1 MRQSPEGFLEG
12 TIKDGSPDKIA
23 AQAMATEANS
33 LAIAGLGLK
42 NDSKSFKFDAQGK
55 YEFLSPEQ
63 IMLNRREK
71 ISDEMA
77 GRDKVSF
84 VSAAFCNPLFLVGM
98 GAAMAV
104 LDEMRQ
110 ARETRMEEIL
120 SGSVGI
126 DTINGARKAADND
139 HQLREL
145 TRKDESAEEMKKR
158 LLLEATG
165 LLGSGEKSILSH
177 TEKSILK
184 NALRH
189 HQVKKEMREKLR
201 KKLLSALDK
210 GWDERGTQRSLV
222 NWMKTN
228 KLAKYKI
235 KLENMMEKSRGKESL
250 SFVSNLAAKL
260 EQVDK
265 ALKRAGA

>member
-1 MRQSPEGFLEG
+1 LNRSPEGFLES
-12 TIKDGSPDKIA
+12 TLKDGSPDKIA

-33 LAIAGLGLK
+33 LALAGLVLK
-42 NDSKSFKFDAQGK
+42 SDTKSFKFDQEGK

-71 ISDEMA
+71 ISDEMR

-98 GAAMAV
+98 GAVMAIM
-104 LDEMRQ
+104 DDMRQ
-110 ARETRMEEIL
+110 ARDARMAEIM
-120 SGSVGI
+120 SGSVSI
-126 DTINGARKAADND
+126 DTINSVRRAADSD
-139 HQLREL
+139 RQTQATEL
-145 TRKDESAEEMKKR
+145 KEETEEQKKKR

-165 LLGSGEKSILSH
+165 LLGSGEKSILRG

-184 NALRH
+184 NALRN

-201 KKLLSALDK
+201 KKILSGLDK
-210 GWDERGTQRSLV
+210 GWDERGAQRSVV
-222 NWMKTN
+222 NWVKTN
-228 KLAKYKI
+228 KVFKHKM
-235 KLENMMEKSRGKESL
+235 KLENMIEKSRGKESL

>member
-1 MRQSPEGFLEG
+1 MRQSPEGFLES

-23 AQAMATEANS
+23 SQAMAMEANS
-33 LAIAGLGLK
+33 LALTSLTLK
-42 NDSKSFKFDAQGK
+42 SDAKSFKFDPEGK

-71 ISDEMA
+71 ISDEMS

-98 GAAMAV
+98 GAAMAI
-104 LDEMRQ
+104 LDEMRA
-110 ARETRMEEIL
+110 ARETRMAEIM
-120 SGSVGI
+120 SGSIGI
-126 DTINGARKAADND
+126 DTINSARTAADND
-139 HQLREL
+139 RQIREGNLRE
-145 TRKDESAEEMKKR
+145 ESAEERKKR

-165 LLGSGEKSILSH
+165 QLGSSEKSKLGN
-177 TEKSILK
+177 TEKIILK
-184 NALRH
+184 IAQRN
-189 HQVKKEMREKLR
+189 HQIKKEMREKLR
-201 KKLLSALDK
+201 KRILSALDK
-210 GWDERGTQRSLV
+210 GWDERGAQRSLV

-228 KLAKYKI
+228 KLAKCKM